1 MSSGTGSPAKAI
13 LYAFL
18 VNTGIAC
25 AKLAAAIYTSS
36 GSMLA
41 EAIHSMADS
50 GNQVLLYIGLR
61 GAERPADA
69 NHPMGYGKLSM
80 TPGITI
86 ETAVDHI
93 NRLEARIKAEHPTV
107 GWCFIEPDNKD

>member
-1 MSSGTGSPAKAI
+1 MAGTGGSPEKAI

-18 VNTGIAC
+18 ANTGIAI

-50 GNQVLLYIGLR
+50 GNQILLYIGLK
-61 GAERPADA
+61 GA
-69 NHPMGYGKLSM
+69 
-80 TPGITI
+80 
-86 ETAVDHI
+86 
-93 NRLEARIKAEHPTV
+93 
-107 GWCFIEPDNKD
+107 